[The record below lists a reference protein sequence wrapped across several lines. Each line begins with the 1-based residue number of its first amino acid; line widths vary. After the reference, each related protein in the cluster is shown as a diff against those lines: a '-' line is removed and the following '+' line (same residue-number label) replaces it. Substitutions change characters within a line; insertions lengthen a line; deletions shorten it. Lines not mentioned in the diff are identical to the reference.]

1 VETFAEGCGVPETE
15 STIPFLQSFNLH
27 PSPFGTGSAFLLVMS
42 VAAGIEISAG
52 GRPAQGLSPASGHVL
67 STGLDGGQA
76 AGSSFATVP
85 VAESFRSS
93 WQSVLASLGA
103 GLDETEKEGAG
114 EEGIEPSVEA
124 ALAKPDQT
132 LSSTALR
139 QGGGAVRFLPQSR
152 VPQGH
157 TAESQREL
165 SLPGARA
172 GIQGGQTGSLVSR
185 RAASDALESTLGA
198 HAAEPGKKAG
208 LNATVALSV
217 ADIASAMAGNVAFV
231 MPAQGE
237 ASQAAIKLQMQPSAA
252 DISTGLPG
260 GSTRSSGQPHLT
272 GAEGAAVGAGRASS
286 AGNHSTD
293 TAGTQTLS
301 EKAPDAA
308 VSPAGRDS
316 TFLEGSSGTKP
327 ESSGVEAAPGRS
339 RMQIEAPSAT
349 PAQSQNQ
356 TQPGSQGFE
365 AVPAP
370 IGNADTDRG
379 LAGSED
385 ATKQLA
391 EAGQAT
397 AVLPMAGKPGLSAGG
412 RSARQDAS
420 RPTHAPGT
428 GESTANGNG
437 PLNSQIS
444 GAAGSVSTMAHDP
457 AGTHGATIAASSQMG
472 SSAHSAPGPD
482 AAETFAA
489 LDGGSAPGK
498 PAWIHAGAQR
508 AEAGF
513 QDPDLGWVGVRADL
527 SGGGVHAALVP
538 GSANAAVTL
547 GGHLAGLN
555 SYLAEQ
561 HTPVETLT
569 LAAPENREAGLGAGQ
584 DMNQGM
590 SQGFNQGESPHAGQG
605 AGAESPTNRGPGV
618 SSTSVAASQEVSA
631 GIGRTDGM
639 GFGQGSGGIHISVM
653 A

>member
-1 VETFAEGCGVPETE
+1 VKIFAEGRGVPETE

-27 PSPFGTGSAFLLVMS
+27 PSSFGTVSAFLLVMS

-67 STGLDGGQA
+67 STGLDGA
-76 AGSSFATVP
+76 SATGSSLATVS
-85 VAESFRSS
+85 VAKSFRTS

-103 GLDETEKEGAG
+103 GLDGTEKEWAG

-165 SLPGARA
+165 SLPAARA
-172 GIQGGQTGSLVSR
+172 GIQGGQTVSLVSR

-260 GSTRSSGQPHLT
+260 SSTRSSGQPHLT
-272 GAEGAAVGAGRASS
+272 GVEGAAVGAGRASS
-286 AGNHSTD
+286 AGNHSKDTD
-293 TAGTQTLS
+293 GTQTLS

-339 RMQIEAPSAT
+339 RGQIEAPSET

-370 IGNADTDRG
+370 IGSADTDRG

-391 EAGQAT
+391 EVGQAT
-397 AVLPMAGKPGLSAGG
+397 AVLPMAGKPGLAGSG
-412 RSARQDAS
+412 RTTKQDAQRLAHAS
-420 RPTHAPGT
+420 GAGDPTGKGT
-428 GESTANGNG
+428 GLPNGQPASADPN
-437 PLNSQIS
+437 
-444 GAAGSVSTMAHDP
+444 AYAVAHDP
-457 AGTHGATIAASSQMG
+457 AGAHGTTIDASSVIG
-472 SSAHSAPGPD
+472 SSSGHSSGPD
-482 AAETFAA
+482 SAETFAA
-489 LDGGSAPGK
+489 LDAGAVPGK
-498 PAWIHAGAQR
+498 PAWVHAGAQR
-508 AEAGF
+508 AEVGF